1 MRKVLTVFSLAAV
14 LIGCGGGGGG
24 GEGEGSSATTTAV
37 AATDCSDG
45 GSLTVSGVVTYERVP
60 FSSVLGNGLD
70 YNNIQTFAVRGAE
83 VQALG
88 AGDCVISSGV
98 TSSAGAYSLSV
109 APNTDV
115 KIRVNARTVSTAG
128 AIWDFEIRDNTN
140 ANGLYV
146 LDGASAASGTSN
158 SARNLTA
165 TTGWTGSS
173 YGGARVAAPFA
184 ILDTVYASLQ
194 QVVAVDATANMDAA
208 DIFWSV
214 NNSTASGTLSLGEIG
229 GTFYSNDQIYVLGA
243 VNSDTDEFDSHI
255 IIHEWGHYLEDN
267 LSRSDSLGG
276 SHAVTSKLDPRVAL
290 SEGFGNA
297 FSGMVSGDPVY
308 RDSSGALQAS
318 DFQINVETNAST
330 DTGWFSEGSVQTI
343 LYDIFDS
350 AADAN
355 DGVNLGFA
363 PIYNA
368 MTSTAYSE
376 QSSFTTIFSL
386 VDQLKTDNAGVSAAI
401 DTIVTSQ
408 SIDTVVD
415 FYGTNE
421 TNNGGDANDLPV
433 YKILADDGVPVV
445 ACSTK
450 TNGEFN
456 RLGNRQFLR
465 LNVVSAGVH
474 NIVATRIS
482 GAAAS
487 TDPDVRVYLNGVLT
501 LSGISS
507 VNNTETVSGSLN
519 IDEYMVEVYNFD
531 NVDNTSGS
539 GGSVCYSVTVS

>member
-1 MRKVLTVFSLAAV
+1 
-14 LIGCGGGGGG
+14 
-24 GEGEGSSATTTAV
+24 
-37 AATDCSDG
+37 
-45 GSLTVSGVVTYERVP
+45 
-60 FSSVLGNGLD
+60 
-70 YNNIQTFAVRGAE
+70 
-83 VQALG
+83 
-88 AGDCVISSGV
+88 
-98 TSSAGAYSLSV
+98 
-109 APNTDV
+109 
-115 KIRVNARTVSTAG
+115 
-128 AIWDFEIRDNTN
+128 
-140 ANGLYV
+140 
-146 LDGASAASGTSN
+146 
-158 SARNLTA
+158 
-165 TTGWTGSS
+165 
-173 YGGARVAAPFA
+173 
-184 ILDTVYASLQ
+184 
-194 QVVAVDATANMDAA
+194 
-208 DIFWSV
+208 
-214 NNSTASGTLSLGEIG
+214 
-229 GTFYSNDQIYVLGA
+229 
-243 VNSDTDEFDSHI
+243 
-255 IIHEWGHYLEDN
+255 
-267 LSRSDSLGG
+267 
-276 SHAVTSKLDPRVAL
+276 VAL

-330 DTGWFSEGSVQTI
+330 DIGWFSEGSVQTI

-368 MTSTAYSE
+368 MTSTVYSG

-415 FYGTNE
+415 LYGTNE
-421 TNNGGDANDLPV
+421 TSNGGDANDLPV

-465 LNVVSAGVH
+465 LNVATGGSHTVVAAYASGVAG
-474 NIVATRIS
+474 
-482 GAAAS
+482 
-487 TDPDVRVYLNGVLT
+487 TDPDVKIYLNGVLT

-507 VNNTETVSGSLN
+507 VNNTETVSGNLN

-531 NVDNTSGS
+531 NVDNASGS
-539 GGSVCYSVTVS
+539 GGSVCYNVTVS